1 MFSKFLIKR
10 FIKDSDNYTDEK
22 VRSSYGYFTSII
34 GIISNVILFIIKFFI
49 GFISGSIA
57 ITADAFNNLSDVLS
71 SLITIIG
78 FKLSKAPPDK
88 EHPFGHGRMEYISA
102 FIISF
107 MVLVVGFEFIKT
119 SIERILNPSIVKFEL
134 LPFILLIITV
144 FVKLWLGY
152 FNTSIGKKINSSAI
166 KASGM
171 DAFGDV
177 FTSFCVAISFLA
189 SKFTTIPIDAYIGG
203 LVSLFIIY
211 AGLSLLKET
220 VSSLLGEAPDPEFVK
235 QIIDELMRYDNVT
248 NVHDLIIHNYGVG
261 NAMAS
266 VHIEFPTD
274 VDIIEMHN
282 IIDQAE
288 REISEKYKLLL
299 TIHMD
304 PIYVAKGETAIVKE
318 KILKMID
325 YNPLLKSM
333 HDFRIVEKN
342 DKIDLRFDIVVNFT
356 KAKKVMSD
364 NEIIESIKENIK
376 KEHPKYNC
384 IITLDRD
391 YTE

>member
-1 MFSKFLIKR
+1 MFSKILIKK
-10 FIKDSDNYTDEK
+10 FIKDSENYTDEK
-22 VRSSYGYFTSII
+22 VRSSYGYLASII
-34 GIISNVILFIIKFFI
+34 GIISNIILFIVKFII
-49 GFISGSIA
+49 GFITGSIA

-71 SLITIIG
+71 SVITIVG
-78 FKLSKAPPDK
+78 FKLSQAPPDK

-107 MVLVVGFEFIKT
+107 MVMLVGFEFLKT
-119 SIERILNPSIVKFEL
+119 SIERILNPSLVKFEL
-134 LPFILLIITV
+134 IPFILLIITV
-144 FVKLWLGY
+144 FIKLWLGY
-152 FNTSIGKKINSSAI
+152 FNISIGKKINSSAI

-177 FTSFCVAISFLA
+177 FTSSCVAISFLA
-189 SKFTTIPIDAYIGG
+189 SKFTAIPIDAYVGG
-203 LVSLFIIY
+203 FVSLFIIY
-211 AGLSLLKET
+211 AGISLLKET
-220 VSSLLGEAPDPEFVK
+220 VSSLLGEAPDPEFSK
-235 QIIDELMRYDNVT
+235 QIVDELMQYENVID
-248 NVHDLIIHNYGVG
+248 VHDLIIHNYGVG

-266 VHIEFPTD
+266 VHIEFPAN

-282 IIDQAE
+282 IVDQAE
-288 REISEKYKLLL
+288 REMSEKHKLLL

-304 PIYVAKGETAIVKE
+304 PIYIAEGETATVKE
-318 KILKMID
+318 KILKMIE

-333 HDFRIVEKN
+333 HDFRIVEKK

-356 KAKKVMSD
+356 KAKTIMAD
-364 NEIIESIKENIK
+364 EEIIKSIKATIE